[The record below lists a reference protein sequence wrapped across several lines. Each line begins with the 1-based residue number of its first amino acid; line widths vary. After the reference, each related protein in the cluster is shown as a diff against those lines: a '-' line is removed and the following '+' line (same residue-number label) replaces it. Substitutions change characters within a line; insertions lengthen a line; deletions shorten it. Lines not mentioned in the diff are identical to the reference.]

1 MGKYNEREESQYL
14 HKTSCE
20 SCGSSDANAVY
31 ANGNTHCFSC
41 NKTVFSNSGEV
52 SDDLEKEYDR
62 SISTDLLQPDIR
74 ALQKRQINE
83 STCRKFNYGYAN
95 GKQVATYYDENGKAV
110 AQKLRSVDKDF
121 SWIGSP
127 KKATLFG
134 QQLWAPNPKRRI
146 VVTEG
151 EIDALS
157 VSQLQENKW
166 AVVSLPNGAASAER
180 DVRKNFEYLNGFKE
194 IVLCFDNDD
203 AGKQAA
209 QKVAAIFPPN
219 KVFIANL
226 PMKDANE
233 MLVAGRGGE
242 LIQCLWDAKKY
253 KPDGI
258 LSGSDI
264 IDRLKAKKTD
274 TSYPFPEW
282 LPELNKMT
290 KGIRLGE
297 LDVFT
302 SGTAQGKSTLVK
314 QLQMHYFKTTDLN
327 QGLIHLEEPLEFTG
341 NALASILMGTRLHL
355 NSFISEDEVQKKY
368 EEIFLAT
375 DYQDFNRFNLLD
387 SFGSVEEEDLYN
399 KIRFMVKGLGCQVI
413 WLDHLSIL
421 VSSLSQDIDER
432 RTIDRLMHGLKSL
445 TQELNC
451 YIGLIVHLNNN
462 TTGKTFEEGGIPNLN
477 NLRGSGGIKQLADSV
492 YALSRNQQAEIE
504 EERNTALLTVLK
516 SRYTGNTGPSDYI
529 LFDNQTGLFTKG
541 RYIREIQDESKG
553 KSLGDIEDFT

>member
-14 HKTSCE
+14 HKTSCQ

-41 NKTVFSNSGEV
+41 NKTVFATNQES
-52 SDDLEKEYDR
+52 SDNLEQDYDR
-62 SISTDLLQPDIR
+62 TVSTDLLQPDIR

-226 PMKDANE
+226 PLKDANE

-264 IDRLKAKKTD
+264 IERLKAKKQD
-274 TSYPFPEW
+274 TSYAFPEW

-290 KGIRLGE
+290 RGIRLGE
-297 LDVFT
+297 LDVYT
-302 SGTAQGKSTLVK
+302 SGTGMGKSSFIK
-314 QLQMHYFKTTDLN
+314 QIQMHLFENTQLN

-341 NALASILMGTRLHL
+341 NSLTGISLKTRLHL
-355 NSFISEDEVQKKY
+355 NSFIEQEVIDKEY
-368 EEIFLAT
+368 ERIFLAI
-375 DYQDFNRFNLLD
+375 DEQEFNRINLLD
-387 SFGSVEEEDLYN
+387 SFGSVQEEELYN

-421 VSSLSQDIDER
+421 VSSLSQDSDER
-432 RTIDRLMHGLKSL
+432 RAIDNIMHNLKSL
-445 TQELNC
+445 TQELGC
-451 YIGLIVHLNNN
+451 YIGLVVHLNNN
-462 TTGKTFEEGGIPNLN
+462 TSGKTFEEGAVPNLN
-477 NLRGSGGIKQLADSV
+477 NLRGSGGIKQLSDTV
-492 YALSRNQQAEIE
+492 YAISRNQQADTEL
-504 EERNTALLTVLK
+504 ERNTALITVLK
-516 SRYTGNTGPSDYI
+516 CRYTGHTGSADYI
-529 LFDNQTGLFTKG
+529 YYNSDTGCFTEGTDLKK
-541 RYIREIQDESKG
+541 IK
-553 KSLGDIEDFT
+553 DIDKHKDVDTSDFE